1 MSRKRK
7 YNIHISRAVIPS
19 FFTILN
25 MFSGFMSI
33 LSSSNHDFVS
43 ASWLI
48 VLAAIFDSL
57 DGVMARLTKSSSE
70 FGVELDSLSDLVSF
84 GVAPSFMIYQIGLHS
99 LGPIGTLASA
109 MVMVFGGLRLARFNV
124 QLVGFDKNH
133 FKGLPIPSSAITISS
148 FVLLFYERSIGW
160 LNPDAAPFL
169 PVLAVALSLLMVS
182 TVRYDTIPKFSRRA
196 IRAHPLKFAVFTVG
210 AIIAIATLGKALFW
224 LFLLY
229 IAGGLVRWLAEHIKA
244 LVSPRKPDGEEEDVE
259 LSSFDI

>member
-33 LSSSNHDFVS
+33 LASADRNFVS
-43 ASWLI
+43 AAWLV

-84 GVAPSFMIYQIGLHS
+84 GVAPSFMMYIVGLHS

-124 QLVGFDKNH
+124 QLVGFDKDY

-148 FVLLFYERSIGW
+148 FILLFYDGNLGALSAG
-160 LNPDAAPFL
+160 AAPFM
-169 PVLAVALSLLMVS
+169 PALAVALSLLMVS
-182 TVRYDTIPKFSRRA
+182 TVRYDTLPKLSKRA
-196 IRAHPLKFAVFTVG
+196 IRSHPLKFMVFSLGLIVAVV
-210 AIIAIATLGKALFW
+210 TLGRALFW
-224 LFLLY
+224 LLVLY
-229 IAGGLVRWLAEHIKA
+229 IVGGLIRWVIEHIKA
-244 LVSPRKPDGEEEDVE
+244 ALSLRKHAEEDEDVE

>member
-7 YNIHISRAVIPS
+7 YNIRISRAVIPS
-19 FFTILN
+19 FFTVLN

-33 LSSSNHDFVS
+33 LSSADKDYVS
-43 ASWLI
+43 AAWLI

-84 GVAPSFMIYQIGLHS
+84 GVAPSFMIYRLGLQS
-99 LGPIGTLASA
+99 LGPIGTLSSA

-124 QLVGFDKNH
+124 QLVGFDKDY

-148 FVLLFYERSIGW
+148 FILLFYDRTLRLLSP
-160 LNPDAAPFL
+160 NVAPFL

-182 TVRYDTIPKFSRRA
+182 TIKYDIIPKFSKRA
-196 IRAHPLKFAVFTVG
+196 IRSHPLKFLIFIIG
-210 AIIAIATLGKALFW
+210 LLIAIVTLGKALFW

-229 IAGGLVRWLAEHIKA
+229 IIGGLIRWIIEHIRA
-244 LVSPRKPDGEEEDVE
+244 ILSSRKHGEEEEDVE

>member
-33 LSSSNHDFVS
+33 LASADRDFVS
-43 ASWLI
+43 AAWLI
-48 VLAAIFDSL
+48 ILAAIFDSL

-84 GVAPSFMIYQIGLHS
+84 GVAPSFMMYKVGLHA

-124 QLVGFDKNH
+124 QLVGFDKDH

-148 FVLLFYERSIGW
+148 FILLFYDRSVGW
-160 LNPDAAPFL
+160 LSPDAAPFL
-169 PVLAVALSLLMVS
+169 PALAVALSLLMVS
-182 TVRYDTIPKFSRRA
+182 TVRYDTLPKFSRRA
-196 IRAHPLKFAVFTVG
+196 IRSHPLKFAVFSVGVVITVV
-210 AIIAIATLGKALFW
+210 TYGKALFW

-229 IAGGLVRWLAEHIKA
+229 IVGGVIRWIIEHM
-244 LVSPRKPDGEEEDVE
+244 
-259 LSSFDI
+259 

>member
-7 YNIHISRAVIPS
+7 YNIHISRAVIPN

-33 LSSSNHDFVS
+33 LSSADHNFVS
-43 ASWLI
+43 AAWLI
-48 VLAAIFDSL
+48 VLSAIFDSL

-84 GVAPSFMIYQIGLHS
+84 GVAPSFMLYQIGLHS
-99 LGPIGTLASA
+99 LGPIGTISSA

-124 QLVGFDKNH
+124 QLVGFDKTY

-148 FVLLFYERSIGW
+148 FILLYYDRSVGW
-160 LNPDAAPFL
+160 QNPGAAAFL
-169 PVLAVALSLLMVS
+169 PFIAIALSLLMVS
-182 TVRYDTIPKFSRRA
+182 TVRYDTLPRLSKRG
-196 IRAHPLKFAVFTVG
+196 IRSHPLKFSAF
-210 AIIAIATLGKALFW
+210 IIGVIITIVTMGKALFW
-224 LFLLY
+224 LFVLY
-229 IAGGLVRWLAEHIKA
+229 IVAGLIRWLFEHIRA
-244 LVSPRKPDGEEEDVE
+244 MLSPRKHGEEDEDVE

>member
-7 YNIHISRAVIPS
+7 HNIHISRAVIPN

-33 LSSSNHDFVS
+33 LSAADHNFVS
-43 ASWLI
+43 AAWLI

-84 GVAPSFMIYQIGLHS
+84 GVAPSFLIYKIGLHS
-99 LGPIGTLASA
+99 LGPIGTISSA

-124 QLVGFDKNH
+124 QLVSFDKTY

-148 FVLLFYERSIGW
+148 FVLLYYDGSIGW
-160 LNPDAAPFL
+160 LNPGAAPFL
-169 PVLAVALSLLMVS
+169 PVLAVALSFLMVS
-182 TVRYDTIPKFSRRA
+182 TIRYDTLPKLTKRG
-196 IRAHPLKFAVFTVG
+196 IRSHPLKFSAFMIGVILTIV
-210 AIIAIATLGKALFW
+210 TLGKALFW
-224 LFLLY
+224 LFILY
-229 IAGGLVRWLAEHIKA
+229 IVGGLIRWLFEHIRS
-244 LVSPRKPDGEEEDVE
+244 LLSPRKRGEEEEDVE
-259 LSSFDI
+259 LGSFDI

>member
-1 MSRKRK
+1 MSRKTK

-33 LSSSNHDFVS
+33 LSSADHDFES
-43 ASWLI
+43 AAWLI

-84 GVAPSFMIYQIGLHS
+84 GVAPSFMMYKVGLHA
-99 LGPIGTLASA
+99 LGPIGTLSSA

-124 QLVGFDKNH
+124 QLVGFDKDY

-148 FVLLFYERSIGW
+148 FILLFFDATTGS
-160 LNPDAAPFL
+160 LNAAAAPFL
-169 PVLAVALSLLMVS
+169 PVIAVALSLLMVS
-182 TVRYDTIPKFSRRA
+182 TVRYETLPKFNKRG
-196 IRAHPLKFAVFTVG
+196 IRSHPMKFMVFALGV
-210 AIIAIATLGKALFW
+210 IITIVTLGKALFW
-224 LFLLY
+224 LFIVY
-229 IAGGLVRWLAEHIKA
+229 IVGGLIRWLIEHVKGLI
-244 LVSPRKPDGEEEDVE
+244 SPRKHGEEDEDVE